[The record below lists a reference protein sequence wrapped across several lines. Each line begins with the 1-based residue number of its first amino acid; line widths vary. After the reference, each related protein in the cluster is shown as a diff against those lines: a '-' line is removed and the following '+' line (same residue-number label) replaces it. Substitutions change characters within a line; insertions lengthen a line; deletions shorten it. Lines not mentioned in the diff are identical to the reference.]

1 MKKILLIIPIIFLL
15 TGCYNYREI
24 NELAIVSGISITK
37 EGNDIKLTTEVI
49 NPKKEQ
55 DASSGEEP
63 EFITYTKK
71 AKSIQEAI
79 RKMIQDSPRKM

>member
-1 MKKILLIIPIIFLL
+1 MKKMIFIIPIIFLL

-24 NELAIVSGISITK
+24 NELAIVSGVSISKVGDEI
-37 EGNDIKLTTEVI
+37 ELTTEVI

-63 EFITYTKK
+63 EFIIYTFR
-71 AKSIQEAI
+71 AKSVQEAI
-79 RKMIQDSPRKM
+79 

>member
-24 NELAIVSGISITK
+24 NELAIVSGISVTK

-49 NPKKEQ
+49 NPKKNKMPQ
-55 DASSGEEP
+55 AKKNQNSSLTP
-63 EFITYTKK
+63 KK
-71 AKSIQEAI
+71 QNLSKKQSV
-79 RKMIQDSPRKM
+79 K